1 MTKVVEVAVGVI
13 LRDKEVFLTRR
24 ANDAHQGGK
33 WEFPGGKREA
43 HESMTEALSREL
55 KEEVGIEVLTAS
67 PLIQINHDYG
77 DKSVLLDVFTVSEF
91 ANEPESKEDLEYRWV
106 AINNLPKVD
115 FPAAN
120 GVIVDKLLSRFDY
133 Q

>member
-1 MTKVVEVAVGVI
+1 MAKVVEVAVGVI

-24 ANDAHQGGK
+24 AKEAHQGGK

-43 HESMTEALSREL
+43 HESITEALSREL
-55 KEEVGIEVLTAS
+55 QEEVGIEVLTAS

-91 ANEPESKEDLEYRWV
+91 ANEPESKEELEYRWV
-106 AINNLPKVD
+106 AINNLPEVD

-120 GVIVDKLLSRFDY
+120 DVIVDKLLSQFAN
-133 Q
+133 

>member
-13 LRDKEVFLTRR
+13 LRDEEVFLTRR
-24 ANDAHQGGK
+24 ASDAHQGGK

-55 KEEVGIEVLTAS
+55 QEEVGIEVLSAS

-77 DKSVLLDVFTVSEF
+77 DKTVLLDVYTVSEF

-106 AINNLPKVD
+106 AINHLPEVD

-120 GVIVDKLLSRFDY
+120 GVIVDKLLSQFDS
-133 Q
+133 